1 MDQFGRRRW
10 AGLVLAVLAVAL
22 GLSSP
27 YRNLASLPPAI
38 RIAAGSV
45 QDLPL
50 RLPLALSVR
59 AADDGLL
66 RLGEIDA
73 ADGWSGA
80 AWEEPPALEA
90 MGQGST
96 SLELRLFGWLPVR
109 RVAVDVV
116 APVHLLP
123 GGQAIGVKVEAAGVM
138 VVGFASFVTDDG
150 VLTEPGRE
158 AGVVLG
164 DLITAVNGKP
174 AGSENTVAQLIDA
187 AGRDGEQ
194 VELTLV
200 RDGEERT
207 ATLQPMLDGES
218 GTYRIGLYVRGGA
231 AGVGTLTFYD
241 PDSGRFGALGHVIS
255 DADTGRPIAVQHG
268 EIVRASI
275 SGIDKGERSRPG
287 EKIGVL
293 DQQPIGTIERNTP
306 FGIVGQANEPL
317 QHELYEQAIP
327 VAYAAQV
334 QPGPAEILTVV
345 DGQKVERF
353 AVEIQRVVRQPRPDG
368 KSMVIRITDER
379 LLERTGGIV
388 QGMSGSPI
396 IQNGHLIGAVTHVFV
411 NDPTRGYGVF
421 IEWMLQEG
429 GILTNS
435 PEPGQLGRV
444 PPFFGQQWPDAV
456 VAGRSLATGLAIRV
470 DHFLAVASQ
479 GEEDYG
485 TAPRIPIS
493 DSEILG
499 PA

>member
-1 MDQFGRRRW
+1 MDQFGRRRL
-10 AGLVLAVLAVAL
+10 AGLVLAALAVAL

-27 YRNLASLPPAI
+27 YRNIASLPPAI
-38 RIAAGSV
+38 RIAAGEV
-45 QDLPL
+45 QQLPV
-50 RLPLALSVR
+50 RLPLTLSVQ

-66 RLGEIDA
+66 RLGEVDA
-73 ADGWSGA
+73 ADGWTGL
-80 AWEEPPALEA
+80 AWEQPPALEA
-90 MGQGST
+90 LAQGQT

-116 APVHLLP
+116 APIRVVP

-138 VVGFASFVTDDG
+138 IVGFATFVTEDG
-150 VLTEPGRE
+150 VTLEPGRD
-158 AGVVLG
+158 AGLALG
-164 DLITAVNGKP
+164 DMITAVNGTP
-174 AGSENTVAQLIDA
+174 AGSENTVAQLIDE
-187 AGRDGEQ
+187 AGRDGRE
-194 VELTLV
+194 VVLTIV

-207 ATLQPMLDGES
+207 AALQPMYDGES

-231 AGVGTLTFYD
+231 AGVGTLTFFH

-255 DADTGRPIAVQHG
+255 DADTGRPITVQRG
-268 EIVRASI
+268 EIVRATI

-293 DQQPIGTIERNTP
+293 EQQPIGTIEKNTP
-306 FGIVGQANEPL
+306 FGIVGQALQPL
-317 QHELYEQAIP
+317 QHELYDEAIP

-353 AVEIQRVVRQPRPDG
+353 AVDIQHVMRQPRPDG

-379 LLERTGGIV
+379 LLARTGGIV

-396 IQNGHLIGAVTHVFV
+396 IQNGYLIGAVTHVFV

-421 IEWMLQEG
+421 IEWMLHEG
-429 GILTNS
+429 GLLDNGTTA
-435 PEPGQLGRV
+435 EPDQLG
-444 PPFFGQQWPDAV
+444 Q
-456 VAGRSLATGLAIRV
+456 
-470 DHFLAVASQ
+470 
-479 GEEDYG
+479 
-485 TAPRIPIS
+485 AP
-493 DSEILG
+493 LL